1 MNDFIQTEDT
11 TRIYLKVILIKIDRF
26 LDFHIVSN
34 SEKLHNW
41 NNGALQYGGTEDLE
55 IHVMGV
61 KDLWFTFR
69 DPFTK
74 NKFTNLRPPPAAK
87 IIYLFSLCCYRVP

>member
-1 MNDFIQTEDT
+1 M
-11 TRIYLKVILIKIDRF
+11 ILFKIDRF
-26 LDFHIVSN
+26 LDFHMVSN

-55 IHVMGV
+55 IHVMDV
-61 KDLWFTFR
+61 KDLGFTFR

-74 NKFTNLRPPPAAK
+74 NKVKTTSEDHLS
-87 IIYLFSLCCYRVP
+87 LFSL